1 MTIDQLL
8 PYIAGPGGAIVVCV
22 LVGWAVYRLLVHFA
36 VPLMQGA
43 VDRHLAQ
50 VDEMNQRHSDAAT
63 RHSDEHRQIIDAL
76 NNGSVCKFT
85 EAAK

>member
-1 MTIDQLL
+1 MTLDQVI

-50 VDEMNQRHSDAAT
+50 VDEMNQRHSD
-63 RHSDEHRQIIDAL
+63 EHRQIIDAL

>member
-1 MTIDQLL
+1 MTLDSVL

-50 VDEMNQRHSDAAT
+50 VDEMNQRHSD
-63 RHSDEHRQIIDAL
+63 EHRQIIDAL
-76 NNGSVCKFT
+76 NNGSVCKFS

>member
-1 MTIDQLL
+1 MTLDQLL

-50 VDEMNQRHSDAAT
+50 VDEMNQRHSD
-63 RHSDEHRQIIDAL
+63 EHRQIIDAL
-76 NNGSVCKFT
+76 NNGSVCKFS